1 MSDMSSS
8 STTIDAPA
16 DEVRAVLFDIE
27 SYPTWSTAIKS
38 VEVHEKDGSGRP
50 TKLTIKVEAGVLKD
64 RATLTYDWSKAPD
77 ELSFSLDEADM
88 MTEMNGHYSIKDN
101 GDDTTTVTYSLG
113 TALAMPVPDM
123 MRRKVEM
130 STIELSI
137 SQLKKKLES

>member
-8 STTIDAPA
+8 STTIEAPA
-16 DEVRAVLFDIE
+16 AEVRAVLFDIE

-38 VEVHEKDGSGRP
+38 VEVHEKDDAGRP

-88 MTEMNGHYSIKDN
+88 MTEMNGHYAIKDN

>member
-1 MSDMSSS
+1 MSNMSSS

-16 DEVRAVLFDIE
+16 EEVRAVLFDIE
-27 SYPTWSTAIKS
+27 SYPTWSSAIKS
-38 VEVHEKDGSGRP
+38 VEVHEKDDSGRP

-64 RATLTYDWSKAPD
+64 RATLIYDWSKAPN

-88 MTEMNGHYSIKDN
+88 LTEMNGHYSIVDN

-137 SQLKKKLES
+137 SQLKQKLEG

>member
-1 MSDMSSS
+1 MSSS

>member
-1 MSDMSSS
+1 MSSS

-101 GDDTTTVTYSLG
+101 GDETTTVTYSLG
-113 TALAMPVPDM
+113 TDLAMPVPDM

>member
-1 MSDMSSS
+1 MADMSSS
-8 STTIDAPA
+8 TTTIDAPA

-38 VEVHEKDGSGRP
+38 VEVHEKDASGRP
-50 TKLTIKVEAGVLKD
+50 TKLTIKVEAGMLKD
-64 RATLTYDWSKAPD
+64 RATLSYDWSQAPN

-88 MTEMNGHYSIKDN
+88 MTEMNGSYSIKDN

-130 STIELSI
+130 TTIEQTI
-137 SQLKKKLES
+137 SQLKQKLEG